1 MEKRMQLTD
10 SRKIP
15 VRTVAASA
23 TGAVTVGPIAGAC
36 RGGRD
41 GTGDCRCLLREIHI
55 RVALFAVA
63 VVALLIGYHTL
74 LFERAPA
81 IFNSP
86 TEDMSFGWY
95 VPLFSLY
102 VVWTERR
109 KIVESVGPASIW
121 GLFLIVPCAFAGF
134 LGVRGAQI
142 RFEIVGLVGL
152 LIGLVWTMFGARTAR
167 QVLFPA
173 LFLLFCIPLQSYL
186 DIVTV
191 HLRLM
196 AVSAAYEILKGC
208 GVDIVREG
216 TMLFSPS
223 GAFSI
228 DVADPCSGLRSLFA
242 MMALTAGYSYFTQPT
257 WFRRALLFALAM
269 PIAIVGNV
277 VRVLSIVTVAAT
289 CSSDFATGFYHDYSG
304 YVVFLVAVFLMV
316 ATGGLITKG
325 AERCAM
331 S

>member
-1 MEKRMQLTD
+1 M
-10 SRKIP
+10 KI
-15 VRTVAASA
+15 
-23 TGAVTVGPIAGAC
+23 
-36 RGGRD
+36 
-41 GTGDCRCLLREIHI
+41 REIHI
-55 RVALFAVA
+55 RVGLFAA
-63 VVALLIGYHTL
+63 ALVALLVGYQL
-74 LFERAPA
+74 LLLRDAPSVFA
-81 IFNSP
+81 NARE
-86 TEDMSFGWY
+86 EDMSYGWY

-102 VVWTERR
+102 VVWAERR
-109 KIVESVGPASIW
+109 KIVESLGKASLW
-121 GLFLIVPCAFAGF
+121 GFLLIVPSAFLGF
-134 LGVRGAQI
+134 LGVRGAQV
-142 RFEIVGLVGL
+142 RFEIVGFVGS

-167 QVLFPA
+167 QILFPA

-191 HLRLM
+191 HLRLL
-196 AVSAAYEILKGC
+196 AVFIASEVLKGC
-208 GVDIVREG
+208 GVEIVREG
-216 TMLFSPS
+216 TMLFSPT

-242 MMALTAGYSYFTQPT
+242 MMALTAGYAYFTQPT
-257 WFRRALLFALAM
+257 WIRRGLLFALSI
-269 PIAIVGNV
+269 PIAVLGNV

-325 AERCAM
+325 AKRCAM